1 MNHDLI
7 YCPEDFLTNMKR
19 VRFQPGETIVEFNA
33 VPNFVYGV
41 LDGLVNVTYFSSRGK
56 NVIASQFVPGDYI
69 GDLNVVCSQNFLFE
83 AQALSEVHAIQIP
96 ADMFLERMET
106 DFKLTKSI
114 LQSQNNRINFL
125 ESYSIINRTFSLY
138 ERLVL
143 FLFIYFPDNSNF
155 YRRHFTKEYIAACID
170 TDIRSL
176 NRVLKEMEEKGLV
189 LVKRGNIS
197 VLNKDRLQEEAR
209 DLDIDYQIGVF
220 FNSIWDDLPPINF
233 GRPTE

>member
-1 MNHDLI
+1 MNHNLI
-7 YCPEDFLTNMKR
+7 YCPEDFLTPMKR
-19 VRFQPGETIVEFNA
+19 VRFQPGETIVQFNA
-33 VPNFVYGV
+33 VPHFVYGV

-56 NVIASQFVPGDYI
+56 KVIASQFVPGDYI

-96 ADMFLERMET
+96 ADLFLERMET
-106 DFKLTKSI
+106 DFRLTKSI

-125 ESYSIINRTFSLY
+125 ESYSIINRTFGLY

-143 FLFIYFPDNSNF
+143 FLLIYFPGSSHQK
-155 YRRHFTKEYIAACID
+155 HFTKEYIAACID

-197 VLNKDRLQEEAR
+197 GLNKDQLQEEAR
-209 DLDIDYQIGVF
+209 NLDIDYQIGVF
-220 FNSIWDDLPPINF
+220 FNSIWDDLPPVNF
-233 GRPTE
+233 GRSND